1 MINFI
6 FIILKIKMKLSE
18 ICKQYS
24 IDTRVVKDN
33 QQLLKLI
40 SYWVDSKIKDV
51 TFKFSKE
58 IKRLTKENKML
69 QEKMKKVPKENNAN
83 TVAFKKKKQLI
94 LVNIYKNAILI
105 HGNTWDVRMLI
116 KNYQFKW
123 NPERKGWVR
132 KLPFQELQELVND
145 IREVFPDTQFTKT
158 TVKEKIEI

>member
-1 MINFI
+1 
-6 FIILKIKMKLSE
+6 MKLSE

-58 IKRLTKENKML
+58 IRRLTKENKML

-83 TVAFKKKKQLI
+83 TVAFKKKKQII
-94 LVNIYKNAILI
+94 LVNVYKNAILI

-123 NPERKGWVR
+123 NPERKGWIR
-132 KLPFQELQELVND
+132 KLPFQEFQELVND

-158 TVKEKIEI
+158 TVKEKLEI

>member
-1 MINFI
+1 
-6 FIILKIKMKLSE
+6 MKLSE

-24 IDTRVVKDN
+24 IDTKVVKDN

-40 SYWVDSKIKDV
+40 SYWIDSKIKDV
-51 TFKFSKE
+51 TVKFSKE
-58 IKRLTKENKML
+58 IRKLTKENKIL
-69 QEKMKKVPKENNAN
+69 QEKMKKVPKENN
-83 TVAFKKKKQLI
+83 TSSVAFKKKKQLI
-94 LVNIYKNAILI
+94 LVNIYKNVILI

-132 KLPFQELQELVND
+132 KLPFQEFQELVND

-158 TVKEKIEI
+158 KINEILEI